1 MSKRT
6 NLNIKDAACLHIVH
20 ILQHPTSRPT
30 TKSMQTT
37 KVNGP
42 KQHFSPLPAGRYSKL
57 MKRSTQWYHQ
67 ANEGKSGLETERVRA
82 LGALRSLRSKKKLV
96 AEKRREIHFLS
107 NKEKE
112 QWIEDYFEREPA
124 VARKRVEDAE
134 SAVQQEQEDIKHAEI
149 AGLTNREPEE
159 TSD

>member
-1 MSKRT
+1 
-6 NLNIKDAACLHIVH
+6 
-20 ILQHPTSRPT
+20 
-30 TKSMQTT
+30 
-37 KVNGP
+37 
-42 KQHFSPLPAGRYSKL
+42 
-57 MKRSTQWYHQ
+57 
-67 ANEGKSGLETERVRA
+67 
-82 LGALRSLRSKKKLV
+82 V